1 MQRTDL
7 GDLSARMG
15 SQLSHLADYTL
26 ALTAKEIDV
35 YREGKLVPLA
45 ELRRSIEHNLSA
57 LLYAIGAPERRRD
70 FSVVHDTGRRRARQG
85 VPLNDVLGAYR
96 IVFTALWEQFADAA
110 RQDPASLPLESLLS
124 VTTVLWQLNDD
135 YATAL
140 TDSYRAAEARH
151 SERRRQQ
158 RAALLE
164 SLFTGQPVR
173 ETTPWEVAKLFDLP
187 QRGDLVVVAAEP
199 LGGAEESLPNIE
211 RRLARL
217 GLHSVWRTTPA
228 AQTGVVVLKEG
239 MFNNLVK
246 VLRTTATARTG
257 VSPIYHEVV
266 ETARAVR
273 LACAAL
279 HRLPEDAVEVAVL
292 GGSPL
297 TGLLA
302 HSADEGDRIVE
313 EVLGPVLALPAQDR
327 DVLLDTLQAWFDHGG
342 SADNAAQQLY
352 CHPNTVRYRLRRL
365 HELTHRNLTRPRD
378 VADLAVA
385 LEAYRQHRPQPLQA
399 DTMSPRTG

>member
-7 GDLSARMG
+7 GDLSARVM
-15 SQLSHLADYTL
+15 SQLSHLADYAL

-35 YREGKLVPLA
+35 YREGKLVPFV
-45 ELRRSIEHNLSA
+45 ELRRSVERNLRA
-57 LLYAIGAPERRRD
+57 LLDAIGAPDRRHD
-70 FSVVHDTGRRRARQG
+70 FSVVHGTGRRRARQG

-96 IVFTALWEQFADAA
+96 ILFTAVWEQFADAA
-110 RQDPASLPLESLLS
+110 RQDPDSLPLESLLS

-140 TDSYRAAEARH
+140 TESYRAAEVHH

-173 ETTPWEVAKLFDLP
+173 GTTPWEVAKLFDLP
-187 QRGDLVVVAAEP
+187 RRGDLVLVAAEP
-199 LGGAEESLPNIE
+199 LRGAEESLPGIE

-217 GLHSVWRTTPA
+217 GLHSVWRMTPV
-228 AQTGVVVLKEG
+228 AQTGVVVLREG
-239 MFNNLVK
+239 MFNNLVE

-257 VSPIYHEVV
+257 VSPIYHAVA

-279 HRLPEDAVEVAVL
+279 HRLPEDAVEVSVL
-292 GGSPL
+292 GGRPL

-313 EVLGPVLALPAQDR
+313 QVLGPVLALPAQDR
-327 DVLLDTLQAWFDHGG
+327 DALLDTLQTWFDHDG

-365 HELTHRNLTRPRD
+365 HELTHRSLTRPHD

-385 LEAYRQHRPQPLQA
+385 LEAYHQHRRRPL
-399 DTMSPRTG
+399 